1 MTTLPQ
7 NLRPILGTLTALTR
21 LSRKVR
27 RRQRCIGA
35 GAIMSDMANDDNVLS
50 VPDLY
55 ILPLDQ
61 FTAARDEL
69 AQLLRSE
76 GDPEEAKTTAKL
88 RKPSVAAWAL
98 NRAARSNPEAVSRLV
113 DSHRKL
119 RQAGSRQEVEEASVA
134 RRQAVAALTDAA
146 MSELDKGSLQ
156 TRDRINRTLLA
167 VATDAQGETDLAA
180 GTLVRELEPS
190 GGGWGE
196 MELPLLPEP
205 DPAEQAALALEEARE
220 RARKLEAEA
229 DDAESQVETAKQ
241 ALAEARRRA
250 KQARLAADKAAAEA
264 RQAEK
269 GIGG

>member
-1 MTTLPQ
+1 
-7 NLRPILGTLTALTR
+7 
-21 LSRKVR
+21 
-27 RRQRCIGA
+27 
-35 GAIMSDMANDDNVLS
+35 MANDDILLS

-69 AQLLRSE
+69 AQRLRSD
-76 GDPEEAKTTAKL
+76 GDPEEAKKVAKL

-98 NRAARSNPEAVSRLV
+98 NRAARSNPELVGRLV
-113 DSHRKL
+113 DSHKML
-119 RQAGSRQEVEEASVA
+119 RQAGSRQAVEEASVS

-146 MSELDKGSLQ
+146 MTELGGGSLQ

-167 VATDAQGETDLAA
+167 VATDSQGEADLAA

-196 MELPLLPEP
+196 IELPPLPEP
-205 DPAEQAALALEEARE
+205 DPAEKAAAAAEWARE
-220 RARKLEAEA
+220 QARKLESEA
-229 DDAESQVETAKQ
+229 VDAESQVETAKQ

-250 KQARLAADKAAAEA
+250 KQARSAADKAAEEA

-269 GIGG
+269 RSSS

>member
-1 MTTLPQ
+1 
-7 NLRPILGTLTALTR
+7 
-21 LSRKVR
+21 
-27 RRQRCIGA
+27 
-35 GAIMSDMANDDNVLS
+35 MANDDILLS

-69 AQLLRSE
+69 AHRLRSD
-76 GDPEEAKTTAKL
+76 GDPEEAKKVAKL

-98 NRAARSNPEAVSRLV
+98 NRAARSNPELVGRLV
-113 DSHRKL
+113 DSHKML
-119 RQAGSRQEVEEASVA
+119 RQAGSRQAVEEASVS

-146 MSELDKGSLQ
+146 MTELGGGSLQ

-167 VATDAQGETDLAA
+167 VATDSQGEADLAA

-196 MELPLLPEP
+196 IELPPLPEP
-205 DPAEQAALALEEARE
+205 DPAEQAAAAAEWARE
-220 RARKLEAEA
+220 QARKLEREA
-229 DDAESQVETAKQ
+229 VDAESQVETAKQ

-250 KQARLAADKAAAEA
+250 KQARSAADKAAEEA

-269 GIGG
+269 GNSS

>member
-1 MTTLPQ
+1 
-7 NLRPILGTLTALTR
+7 
-21 LSRKVR
+21 
-27 RRQRCIGA
+27 
-35 GAIMSDMANDDNVLS
+35 MANDDILLS

-69 AQLLRSE
+69 AHRLRSD
-76 GDPEEAKTTAKL
+76 GDPEEAKKVAKL

-98 NRAARSNPEAVSRLV
+98 NRAARSNPELVGRLV
-113 DSHRKL
+113 DSHKML
-119 RQAGSRQEVEEASVA
+119 RQAGSRQAVEEASVS

-146 MSELDKGSLQ
+146 MTELGGGSLQ

-167 VATDAQGETDLAA
+167 VATDSQGEADLAA

-196 MELPLLPEP
+196 IELPPLPEP
-205 DPAEQAALALEEARE
+205 DPAEQAAAAAEWARE
-220 RARKLEAEA
+220 QARKLEREA
-229 DDAESQVETAKQ
+229 VDAESQVETAKQ

-250 KQARLAADKAAAEA
+250 KQARSAADKAAEEA

-269 GIGG
+269 GSSS

>member
-1 MTTLPQ
+1 
-7 NLRPILGTLTALTR
+7 
-21 LSRKVR
+21 
-27 RRQRCIGA
+27 
-35 GAIMSDMANDDNVLS
+35 MANDDILLS

-69 AQLLRSE
+69 AHRLRSD
-76 GDPEEAKTTAKL
+76 GDPEEAKKVAKL

-98 NRAARSNPEAVSRLV
+98 NRAARSNPELVGRLV
-113 DSHRKL
+113 DSHKML
-119 RQAGSRQEVEEASVA
+119 RQAGSRQAVEEASVS

-146 MSELDKGSLQ
+146 MTELGGGSLQ

-167 VATDAQGETDLAA
+167 VATDSQGEADLAA

-196 MELPLLPEP
+196 IELPPLPEP
-205 DPAEQAALALEEARE
+205 DPAEQAAAAAEWARE
-220 RARKLEAEA
+220 QARKLESEA
-229 DDAESQVETAKQ
+229 VDAESQVETAKQ

-250 KQARLAADKAAAEA
+250 KQARSAADKAAEEA

-269 GIGG
+269 GSSS